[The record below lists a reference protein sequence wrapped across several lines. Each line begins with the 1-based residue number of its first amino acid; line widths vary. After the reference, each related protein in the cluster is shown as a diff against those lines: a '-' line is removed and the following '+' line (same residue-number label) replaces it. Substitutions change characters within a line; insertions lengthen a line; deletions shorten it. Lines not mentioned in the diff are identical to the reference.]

1 MMGSTKRTMI
11 PGMPL
16 RAGLVAALGLLVG
29 VAAPARAQ
37 LDRAQL
43 RGLCADPV
51 ACTDVVLGIEALQ
64 AGLGLAA
71 AGGSELPGGNSTIGW
86 RFGAVPRVAVS
97 GRLGLTSGHLP
108 TASGGDE
115 GTWTPSFE
123 AALAVGLFNGF
134 RPLPTIGGLF
144 SVDALLTAGTARP
157 SASNGFEGG
166 VSSFGYGLRLGLLRE
181 SFTMPG
187 VTLAA
192 TRRHLGDVTWNG
204 PSGSTSGNVALSGP
218 TATSL
223 RATVGK
229 DLLALGL
236 VAGVGWD
243 RVESDGTFLPGVGAG
258 AAGAAP
264 LSFER
269 FRTERRLFFGGA
281 TLTLLVLQLHGEAGY
296 AAGFEARP
304 TDAPSGGFDPSAGS
318 LFATISARLLF

>member
-1 MMGSTKRTMI
+1 MTNSTKRTMI
-11 PGMPL
+11 PAMPL
-16 RAGLVAALGLLVG
+16 RAGLVAALGLLAAV
-29 VAAPARAQ
+29 APARAQ

-43 RGLCADPV
+43 QGLCSDPA
-51 ACTDVVLGIEALQ
+51 ACTDVVLGLEALQ
-64 AGLGLAA
+64 AGIGLAA
-71 AGGSELPGGNSTIGW
+71 AGGSDLPGGNSTIGW

-97 GRLGLTSGHLP
+97 ARLGLTSGRYP

-123 AALAVGLFNGF
+123 GALAVGLFDGF

-144 SVDALLTAGTARP
+144 SVDALLTAGSARP
-157 SASNGFEGG
+157 STSDGFEGR

-187 VTLAA
+187 VTVSA
-192 TRRHLGDVTWNG
+192 TRRHLGDLTWNG
-204 PSGSTSGNVALSGP
+204 PSGSAPGNIVLSGP

-243 RVESDGTFLPGVGAG
+243 RVDSDGTFLPGVGAG

-264 LSFER
+264 LAFER
-269 FRTERRLFFGGA
+269 FRTERSLFFGGA

-304 TDAPSGGFDPSAGS
+304 ADAPPGGFDPSGGS